1 MSEKAK
7 STFRIKHT
15 KNAQNRIAD
24 VRQTMDAIRGDVMSM
39 EKKLQKLAQKRVT
52 KASLENIMDKLF
64 PQRKDEKGEKVDT
77 TRRTNILRDILTLY
91 DDNDGN
97 AFPEQRGTAYNLLN
111 SITNYVD
118 HERSSK
124 GGNRAESAFL
134 VVGTR

>member
-1 MSEKAK
+1 
-7 STFRIKHT
+7 
-15 KNAQNRIAD
+15 
-24 VRQTMDAIRGDVMSM
+24 
-39 EKKLQKLAQKRVT
+39 
-52 KASLENIMDKLF
+52 MDKLF

-124 GGNRAESAFL
+124 GGIGRECF
-134 VVGTR
+134 VWQW